1 MHLRTLEK
9 SPWRSRGYHNTSS
22 KEQKGELL
30 DEKTIAVN
38 KDEVHITADHID
50 LMESVIGIPVK

>member
-1 MHLRTLEK
+1 MK
-9 SPWRSRGYHNTSS
+9 
-22 KEQKGELL
+22 
-30 DEKTIAVN
+30 KTIAVN